1 MAFRMPE
8 CGVSAGFL
16 FRLFRCR
23 RLSLRA
29 PRTGRFVPEG
39 GIVRS
44 GRRSVGDGAA
54 QVGAPSVHQLLVAMG
69 VGRSGGGL
77 LLFEALQQH
86 MQFLR
91 GALAGPYEVDEIL
104 SGVFHVQQHIAVV
117 VQYDVLPEYLHSL
130 FDVRLQQAAIAAVHA
145 GHVQPG
151 TFFGEFVYQRMPGFD
166 GSGCCLG

>member
-1 MAFRMPE
+1 MPE
-8 CGVSAGFL
+8 CGVSAGVL
-16 FRLFRCR
+16 FRLFDDGGGFCEVHERVVSFQKAVLSGRGGAPSGWGSPGRCAVR
-23 RLSLRA
+23 SPA
-29 PRTGRFVPEG
+29 A
-39 GIVRS
+39 RS
-44 GRRSVGDGAA
+44 GRGWAVRRQTAA
-54 QVGAPSVHQLLVAMG
+54 
-69 VGRSGGGL
+69 
-77 LLFEALQQH
+77 FEALQQH

>member
-1 MAFRMPE
+1 M
-8 CGVSAGFL
+8 
-16 FRLFRCR
+16 R
-23 RLSLRA
+23 R
-29 PRTGRFVPEG
+29 PRTGSFVPEG

-44 GRRSVGDGAA
+44 GWRSVGDGAA
-54 QVGAPSVHQLLVAMG
+54 QVGAPSVHKQLVAVG
-69 VGRSGGGL
+69 VGRCSGGL

-91 GALAGPYEVDEIL
+91 GALASPYEVDEIL

-130 FDVRLQQAAIAAVHA
+130 FDVRLQQTAIAAVHA
-145 GHVQPG
+145 GHGQLG
-151 TFFGEFVYQRMPGFD
+151 TCFGELVYQRMPGVD

>member
-1 MAFRMPE
+1 M
-8 CGVSAGFL
+8 
-16 FRLFRCR
+16 R
-23 RLSLRA
+23 R
-29 PRTGRFVPEG
+29 PRTGSFVPEG

-44 GRRSVGDGAA
+44 GWRSVGDGAA
-54 QVGAPSVHQLLVAMG
+54 QVGAPSVHKQLVAVG
-69 VGRSGGGL
+69 VGRCSGGL

-91 GALAGPYEVDEIL
+91 GALASPYEVDEIL

-130 FDVRLQQAAIAAVHA
+130 FDVRLQQTAIAAVHA

>member
-1 MAFRMPE
+1 M
-8 CGVSAGFL
+8 
-16 FRLFRCR
+16 R
-23 RLSLRA
+23 R
-29 PRTGRFVPEG
+29 PRTGSFVPEG

-44 GRRSVGDGAA
+44 GWRSVGDGAA
-54 QVGAPSVHQLLVAMG
+54 QVGAPSVHKQLVAVG
-69 VGRSGGGL
+69 VGRCSGGL

-91 GALAGPYEVDEIL
+91 GALAGPYKVDEIL

-130 FDVRLQQAAIAAVHA
+130 FDVRFQQAAIAAVHA

>member
-1 MAFRMPE
+1 M
-8 CGVSAGFL
+8 
-16 FRLFRCR
+16 R
-23 RLSLRA
+23 R
-29 PRTGRFVPEG
+29 PRTGSFVTEG
-39 GIVRS
+39 GIVWS
-44 GRRSVGDGAA
+44 GWRSVGDGAA
-54 QVGAPSVHQLLVAMG
+54 QVVAPSVHKQLVAVG
-69 VGRSGGGL
+69 VGRCSGGL

-91 GALAGPYEVDEIL
+91 GALAGPYKVDEIL

>member
-1 MAFRMPE
+1 MR
-8 CGVSAGFL
+8 S
-16 FRLFRCR
+16 
-23 RLSLRA
+23 

-39 GIVRS
+39 SIVRS
-44 GRRSVGDGAA
+44 GRCSVGDGAA
-54 QVGAPSVHQLLVAMG
+54 QVGAPSVHQLLVAVG
-69 VGRSGGGL
+69 VGRCGGRL

-91 GALAGPYEVDEIL
+91 GALAGPYKVDEIL